1 MKDKLKDLLFLKALL
16 ASNKE
21 LVEMKNK
28 VRKQFG
34 ESTIELVKVLV
45 DLGNTYSLKD
55 NREKLQA

>member
-1 MKDKLKDLLFLKALL
+1 MQDKLKNLLFLKALV
-16 ASNKE
+16 ATNKE